1 MEALLILYVI
11 YMFAATIATIV
22 GFFWLLINAINKV
35 PYKKALKVFLI
46 GIIMFV
52 IGFGTCYAMVNGGSF

>member
-1 MEALLILYVI
+1 
-11 YMFAATIATIV
+11 MFVATIATIV

-35 PYKKALKVFLI
+35 SYKKALKMFLI

-52 IGFGTCYAMVNGGSF
+52 IGFGTCVAVLNGGSF